1 MSAAPTYPSTR
12 ASGDEAPQT
21 RRDEGDIRN
30 RILRLLPPNELDAVL
45 ERTEMMTIESK
56 EKVWEREQPIRFI
69 HFPED
74 CVISLVT
81 ELDDGD
87 KVEAMTVGNDG
98 FAGMAIFNQ
107 LASSRLMAIGQITG
121 HTRRVAVEDF
131 RKLMTLPSLD
141 RLLHR
146 YSQLVFETVSQSAA
160 CNRLHVI
167 EQRCARWILMSNDR
181 VGRDRFDLTQEFLAE
196 MLGVRR
202 PGVTVAMGILEKS
215 GFIAHG
221 RGNITVVDRAGLE
234 RASCECYRTIKERL
248 AKLIV

>member
-21 RRDEGDIRN
+21 RRDEGNIRN
-30 RILRLLPPNELDAVL
+30 KILRLLPPAELDAVL
-45 ERTEMMTIESK
+45 ERTEMMTVESK
-56 EKVWEREQPIRFI
+56 EMVWEREEPIRFV

-98 FAGMAIFNQ
+98 FVGMAIVNG
-107 LASSRLMAIGQITG
+107 LSSSRLMALGQITG
-121 HTRRVAVEDF
+121 HTRRVATDDF
-131 RKLMTLPSLD
+131 HKLMTLPGLD

-167 EQRCARWILMSNDR
+167 EQRCARWLLMSHDR

-215 GFIAHG
+215 GLIAHG

-234 RASCECYRTIKERL
+234 RASCECYRTIRERQ